1 MQPEH
6 RGYSR
11 CSDFFMC
18 VRHGAHESAALTI
31 INVDAAPPPETR
43 SPRRLPKSGRDIIIF
58 GKIAAILSLSKL
70 MFTKKLLSPMISW

>member
-18 VRHGAHESAALTI
+18 VRLWRRRAANESAALTI
-31 INVDAAPPPETR
+31 INVDAAPRIPEPQAIT
-43 SPRRLPKSGRDIIIF
+43 
-58 GKIAAILSLSKL
+58 KIR
-70 MFTKKLLSPMISW
+70 P

>member
-18 VRHGAHESAALTI
+18 ARHGAHESITALA
-31 INVDAAPPPETR
+31 DA
-43 SPRRLPKSGRDIIIF
+43 
-58 GKIAAILSLSKL
+58 
-70 MFTKKLLSPMISW
+70 

>member
-18 VRHGAHESAALTI
+18 VSHGAHESITALA
-31 INVDAAPPPETR
+31 DA
-43 SPRRLPKSGRDIIIF
+43 
-58 GKIAAILSLSKL
+58 
-70 MFTKKLLSPMISW
+70 

>member
-18 VRHGAHESAALTI
+18 VRHGAHESTAALS
-31 INVDAAPPPETR
+31 ESR

-58 GKIAAILSLSKL
+58 GKIAAILSLSKNPFTNKL
-70 MFTKKLLSPMISW
+70 ILHMFFW

>member
-18 VRHGAHESAALTI
+18 VSHGAHESTAAL
-31 INVDAAPPPETR
+31 AESR

>member
-31 INVDAAPPPETR
+31 INVDAAPPQKPGAPGDYQNQAVT
-43 SPRRLPKSGRDIIIF
+43 SSYLVKSLQYCLFQSSCLPRNCFRI
-58 GKIAAILSLSKL
+58 
-70 MFTKKLLSPMISW
+70 

>member
-31 INVDAAPPPETR
+31 INVDAAPPQKPGAPGDYQNQAVT
-43 SPRRLPKSGRDIIIF
+43 SSY
-58 GKIAAILSLSKL
+58 
-70 MFTKKLLSPMISW
+70 

>member
-18 VRHGAHESAALTI
+18 VRHGAHESVTALS
-31 INVDAAPPPETR
+31 ESR
-43 SPRRLPKSGRDIIIF
+43 SHRRLPRSGHSIIIF
-58 GKIAAILSLSKL
+58 GKIAAISPFSKSS
-70 MFTKKLLSPMISW
+70 FTKKLIPSIIFW

>member
-18 VRHGAHESAALTI
+18 VRHGAHESITALS
-31 INVDAAPPPETR
+31 DA
-43 SPRRLPKSGRDIIIF
+43 
-58 GKIAAILSLSKL
+58 
-70 MFTKKLLSPMISW
+70 

>member
-18 VRHGAHESAALTI
+18 ARHGAHESITALA
-31 INVDAAPPPETR
+31 DAWGL
-43 SPRRLPKSGRDIIIF
+43 RRLPRSGHSIIIF
-58 GKIAAILSLSKL
+58 GKIAAISPLSKNP
-70 MFTKKLLSPMISW
+70 FTNKLISHMIFW

>member
-18 VRHGAHESAALTI
+18 VRHGAHESITALS
-31 INVDAAPPPETR
+31 ESR
-43 SPRRLPKSGRDIIIF
+43 SPRRLPRSGHSIIIF
-58 GKIAAILSLSKL
+58 GKITAISPLSKNP
-70 MFTKKLLSPMISW
+70 FTNKLISHMIFW